1 MVNEFKDVDIPCS
14 TSVCAYQSGDDALA
28 LFTIYDVDKGVNTA
42 IVFAWLTGYGILA
55 CIFLMFLH
63 KEKR

>member
-1 MVNEFKDVDIPCS
+1 MINEFEGREIQCGTPP
-14 TSVCAYQSGDDALA
+14 CAYQSGDDALA
-28 LFTIYDVDKGVNTA
+28 LFTIYDVDKGVDTA
-42 IVFAWLTGYGILA
+42 IVFAWLAGYGILA